1 MSKKPIKLL
10 MVAGEASGDLHG
22 GNLAKALKS
31 LIPDV
36 EMEGT
41 GGNSMREA
49 GVSILYDINKMGAV
63 GIVELVGSL
72 FHHFKIYRKL
82 SSSIAQQKYDA
93 AILVNYPGLN
103 LRLAERCKAAGCPV
117 FFYISPQVWVWDR
130 GRVKSI
136 SKTATK
142 MYVILPFEEKIYKDA
157 GVDVEYHGHPF
168 VDIPLPEESREEF
181 LLGLGLNPDKKTI
194 GILPGSRMNE
204 IGTLLKDMLDAAN
217 IIKRKIP
224 DCQFVLPVADTIDP
238 NHINETLGENPLDV
252 KVVTKKTYNVM
263 ATSDFLIVASGSATL
278 EAGILACP
286 MVIIYQVHP
295 LTLKIFSA
303 FGSLEHFGLVNI
315 LADERVVP
323 ELLNQHASPEKI
335 AEEALRVLEDPE
347 YNTIVKEKLIA
358 MRKTLGENGVTERI
372 ANSIVIKLKQI
383 EHTADEKISI

>member
-10 MVAGEASGDLHG
+10 VVAGEASGDLHG
-22 GNLAKALKS
+22 GNLAKALKK

-49 GVSILYDINKMGAV
+49 GVSILFDIKKMGAV

-82 SSSIAQQKYDA
+82 SSSIAQHKYDA

-168 VDIPLPEESREEF
+168 VDIPLPEESREDF
-181 LLGLGLNPDKKTI
+181 LQGLGFNPDKKTV

-204 IGTLLKDMLDAAN
+204 IGTLLKDMLDAAA
-217 IIKRKIP
+217 IIKRKVSE
-224 DCQFVLPVADTIDP
+224 CQFILPVADTIDP
-238 NHINETLGENPLDV
+238 KHILEKLGENPLDV
-252 KVVTKKTYNVM
+252 KVVTQKTYDVM
-263 ATSDFLIVASGSATL
+263 AASDFLIVASGSATL

-303 FGSLEHFGLVNI
+303 FASLKHFGLVNI
-315 LADERVVP
+315 LADDRVVP
-323 ELLNQHASPEKI
+323 ELLNENASPEKM
-335 AEEALRVLEDPE
+335 AEEALRVLEDPG
-347 YNTIVKEKLIA
+347 YNSAVKEKLIA
-358 MRKTLGENGVTERI
+358 MRKTLGEKGVTERI
-372 ANSIVIKLKQI
+372 AKSIAKKLDQI
-383 EHTADEKISI
+383 EHATDEKISI

>member
-10 MVAGEASGDLHG
+10 VVAGEASGDLHG
-22 GNLAKALKS
+22 GNLTKALKS
-31 LIPDV
+31 LIPGV

-49 GVSILYDINKMGAV
+49 GVSILFDINKMGAV
-63 GIVELVGSL
+63 GIVELVGSF

-82 SSSIAQQKYDA
+82 SSAIAQKKYDA

-103 LRLAERCKAAGCPV
+103 LRLAKRCKAAGCPI

-130 GRVKSI
+130 GRIKSI

-142 MYVILPFEEKIYKDA
+142 MYVILPFEEKIYKDV

-168 VDIPLPEESREEF
+168 IDIPLPKESREDF
-181 LLGLGLNPDKKTI
+181 LQGLGLNPDKKTI

-204 IGTLLKDMLDAAN
+204 IGTLLNDMLDASA

-224 DCQFVLPVADTIDP
+224 DCQFILPVADTIDP
-238 NHINETLGENPLDV
+238 NHIHEKLGENPLDI
-252 KVVTKKTYNVM
+252 KVVTQKTYNVM
-263 ATSDFLIVASGSATL
+263 TESDFLMVASGSATL

-295 LTLKIFSA
+295 LTLKIFNA
-303 FGSLEHFGLVNI
+303 FESLEHFGLINI

-335 AEEALRVLEDPE
+335 AEEALRILEDPE
-347 YNTIVKEKLIA
+347 YNSNIKEKLIA
-358 MRKTLGENGVTERI
+358 MRKTLGEKGVTERI
-372 ANSIVIKLKQI
+372 ANSIAQKLKQI
-383 EHTADEKISI
+383 ELAADEKISI

>member
-10 MVAGEASGDLHG
+10 VVAGEASGDLHG
-22 GNLAKALKS
+22 GNLAHALKN

-49 GVSILYDINKMGAV
+49 GVSILYDIKKMGAV

-82 SSSIAQQKYDA
+82 SSSIAQHKYDA

-157 GVDVEYHGHPF
+157 DVDVEYHGHPF
-168 VDIPLPEESREEF
+168 VDIPLPEESREKF
-181 LLGLGLNPDKKTI
+181 LQGLGFNPDKKII

-204 IGTLLKDMLDAAN
+204 IGTLLKDMLDASA
-217 IIKRKIP
+217 IIKSKVP
-224 DCQFVLPVADTIDP
+224 ECQFILPVADTIDP
-238 NHINETLGENPLDV
+238 NHIREQLGKNPLDV
-252 KVVTKKTYNVM
+252 KVVTQKTYNVM
-263 ATSDFLIVASGSATL
+263 AASDFLIVASGSATL

-315 LADERVVP
+315 LADDRVVP
-323 ELLNQHASPEKI
+323 ELLNQDASPEKM
-335 AEEALRVLEDPE
+335 AEEALKVLEDPE
-347 YNTIVKEKLIA
+347 YNTVVKDKLIA
-358 MRKTLGENGVTERI
+358 MRKTLGEKGVTERI
-372 ANSIVIKLKQI
+372 ANSIAQKLKQI
-383 EHTADEKISI
+383 EHTTDEKIPV

>member
-10 MVAGEASGDLHG
+10 VVAGEASGDLHG
-22 GNLAKALKS
+22 GNLAKALKR
-31 LIPDV
+31 LIPNV

-41 GGNSMREA
+41 GGNNMREA
-49 GVSILYDINKMGAV
+49 GVSVLYDIKKMGAV

-82 SSSIAQQKYDA
+82 SSSIAQKKYDA

-142 MYVILPFEEKIYKDA
+142 MYVILPFEEKIYKNA

-168 VDIPLPEESREEF
+168 VDIPFPEEPREDF
-181 LLGLGLNPDKKTI
+181 FKGLNLNPNKKTV

-204 IGTLLKDMLDAAN
+204 IATLLNDMLDASA

-224 DCQFVLPVADTIDP
+224 ECQFILPVADTIDP
-238 NHINETLGENPLDV
+238 NHIYEKLGENPLDV

-263 ATSDFLIVASGSATL
+263 AASDFLIVASGSATL

-295 LTLKIFSA
+295 LTYKIFRA
-303 FGSLEHFGLVNI
+303 FRSLENFGLVNI
-315 LADERVVP
+315 LADDMVVP
-323 ELLNQHASPEKI
+323 ELLNQYASPEKI
-335 AEEALRVLEDPE
+335 AEEALRVLENPE
-347 YNTIVKEKLIA
+347 YNTTVKDKLNA
-358 MRKTLGENGVTERI
+358 MRKTLGEKGVTERI
-372 ANSIVIKLKQI
+372 ANSIAQYLKLV
-383 EHTADEKISI
+383 EHTVDEKISI

>member
-1 MSKKPIKLL
+1 MSKKPMKFLV
-10 MVAGEASGDLHG
+10 VAGEASGDLHG
-22 GNLAKALKS
+22 GNLAKALKNM
-31 LIPDV
+31 IPGV

-49 GVSILYDINKMGAV
+49 GVSILYDIKKMGAV

-82 SSSIAQQKYDA
+82 SSSIAQGKYDA

-103 LRLAERCKAAGCPV
+103 LRLAEKCKAAGCPV

-142 MYVILPFEEKIYKDA
+142 MYVILPFEEKIYEDA

-168 VDIPLPEESREEF
+168 VDIPMPEESREDF
-181 LLGLGLNPDKKTI
+181 LQGLGLNPDKKI
-194 GILPGSRMNE
+194 VGILPGSRMNE
-204 IGTLLKDMLDAAN
+204 IGTLLKDMLEASA
-217 IIKRKIP
+217 IIKRKVP
-224 DCQFVLPVADTIDP
+224 KCQFILPVADTIDP
-238 NHINETLGENPLDV
+238 NHIHEKLGENPLDI
-252 KVVTKKTYNVM
+252 KVVTQKTYNVM
-263 ATSDFLIVASGSATL
+263 AASDFLIVASGSATL
-278 EAGILACP
+278 EAGILNCP

-295 LTLKIFSA
+295 VTLKIFSA

-323 ELLNQHASPEKI
+323 ELLNQDASPENM
-335 AEEALRVLEDPE
+335 AEEALKVLEDPD
-347 YNTIVKEKLIA
+347 YNTAIKEKLMA
-358 MRKTLGENGVTERI
+358 MRKTLGEKGVTERI
-372 ANSIVIKLKQI
+372 ANSIVQKLKNI
-383 EHTADEKISI
+383 EQTTDEKIPV